1 MQEIQARYD
10 FTPEGAW
17 RKQVARAKLKK
28 ILYKNETTFTF
39 ENYVTKIKGILQGV
53 DGRASTIP

>member
-17 RKQVARAKLKK
+17 GKQVSRAELKK

-39 ENYVTKIKGILQGV
+39 GNYVTKIKGILQGV